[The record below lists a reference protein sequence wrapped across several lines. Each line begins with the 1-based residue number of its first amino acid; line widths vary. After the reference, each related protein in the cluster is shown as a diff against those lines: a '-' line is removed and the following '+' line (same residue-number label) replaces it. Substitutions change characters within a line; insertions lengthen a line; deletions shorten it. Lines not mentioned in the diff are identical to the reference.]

1 MYINLNCDLG
11 EGLPNDLEILPLVGS
26 INLACCAHAGNPANV
41 LEVMQAAAKLD
52 ILVGAHPGYLD
63 RANFGRVELQQPSA
77 QLKADLLF
85 QFGGFMELAKVANLK
100 ISHLK
105 PHGALYHRAMKDIEL
120 ANLLTQMALSW
131 NLTLV
136 GLKDSALENAAKG
149 RTPFLREG
157 FADRKYLPD
166 GSLAPRSSPNA
177 ILHDPGE
184 AALQVQQLIEQ
195 DQVQTIC
202 VHGDSPEVV
211 HFIKRLKVALE
222 ELGIRT
228 GKPS

>member
-26 INLACCAHAGNPANV
+26 INLACCAHAGKPANV
-41 LEVMQAAAKLD
+41 LEVMEAAAKLD

-63 RANFGRVELQQPSA
+63 RANFGRVELQQPIA

-85 QFGGFMELAKVANLK
+85 QLGGFMELAKVANLK

-120 ANLLTQMALSW
+120 ANLLTQMALSM

-157 FADRKYLPD
+157 FAHRKYLPD
-166 GSLAPRSSPNA
+166 GNLAPRSSPNS

-184 AALQVQQLIEQ
+184 AAFQVQQLIEQ

-211 HFIKRLKVALE
+211 HFIKRLKAALQ

-228 GKPS
+228 GIPS

>member
-41 LEVMQAAAKLD
+41 LEVMEAAAQLD

-63 RANFGRVELQQPSA
+63 RANFGRVELQQPIA

-85 QFGGFMELAKVANLK
+85 QLGGFMELAKVANLK

-177 ILHDPGE
+177 ILDDPGE
-184 AALQVQQLIEQ
+184 SALQVQQLIER

-211 HFIKRLKVALE
+211 HFMKRLKGALL

>member
-1 MYINLNCDLG
+1 MHIDLNCDLG
-11 EGLPNDLEILPLVGS
+11 EGQPNDLDIIPLVSS

-41 LEVMQAAAKLD
+41 LEVMKAAARLG
-52 ILVGAHPGYLD
+52 IHVGAHPGYFD
-63 RANFGRVELQQPSA
+63 RVNFGRVELQQPIA
-77 QLKADLLF
+77 HLEADLLF
-85 QFGGFMELAKVANLK
+85 QLGGFMELAKLAQLR

-105 PHGALYHRAMKDIEL
+105 PHGALYHRAMKEIEL
-120 ANLLTQMALSW
+120 ANLLTQMALRW

-149 RTPFLREG
+149 KTPFLREG

-166 GSLAPRSSPNA
+166 GSLAPRSSANA

-211 HFIKRLKVALE
+211 HFIKRLKGELQ

>member
-1 MYINLNCDLG
+1 MK
-11 EGLPNDLEILPLVGS
+11 
-26 INLACCAHAGNPANV
+26 
-41 LEVMQAAAKLD
+41 AAARLG
-52 ILVGAHPGYLD
+52 IHVGAHPGYFD
-63 RANFGRVELQQPSA
+63 RMNFGRVELQQPIA
-77 QLKADLLF
+77 HLEADLLF
-85 QFGGFMELAKVANLK
+85 QLGGFMELAKLAQLK

-105 PHGALYHRAMKDIEL
+105 PHGALYHRAMKEIEL
-120 ANLLTQMALSW
+120 AKLLTQIALRW

-149 RTPFLREG
+149 KTPFPREG

-166 GSLAPRSSPNA
+166 GSLAPRSSANA
-177 ILHDPGE
+177 ILHDPEE

-195 DQVQTIC
+195 DKVQTIC

-211 HFIKRLKVALE
+211 HFIKRLKGELQ

>member
-41 LEVMQAAAKLD
+41 LEVMEAAAKLD

-63 RANFGRVELQQPSA
+63 RANFGRVELQQPIA

-85 QFGGFMELAKVANLK
+85 QLGGFMELAKVANLK

-177 ILHDPGE
+177 ILHDPVE

-211 HFIKRLKVALE
+211 HFIKRLKGALQ